1 MALLATAGRATGAAL
16 SSPVGVAVDSAGS
29 LYFASRNRIRKV
41 DTAGTIT
48 TIAGDGTAGFS
59 GDSGPATAARLDNPL
74 GVAVDGAGSLY
85 IVDEDNNR
93 IRKIDTAGTIT
104 TIAGDGTAAF
114 GGDGGLAIAAQLNSP
129 SDVAADSAGNVYIA
143 DTGNQRIRK
152 VDTAGTI
159 TTIAGDGTA
168 GFNGDGGPA
177 TDAQLSNPLGVAAG
191 STGSVYIADTFNL
204 RIRKVDTAGTITT
217 IAGDGTFGFSGDGG
231 PATDAQLNVPI
242 GLAVDS
248 DGKVYIADAFN
259 SLIRLLTSVVAPSP
273 APPPPVPSPPPTVR
287 ASPTQLSF
295 TLAQDAEPASST
307 FTLEAIRGNV
317 KYSIRRGGSWVS
329 AAPDSGNLAE
339 NQKATIQ
346 ARVDPR
352 GLSVGTHQARLFIRA
367 RSRIATRVLVTLEV
381 TPAPMPPPSEAEPP
395 EPTKPSVAEGGAVN
409 AASLAP
415 LGSMEHAVAPGSVVA
430 IFGSHF
436 TDGEHFMADSVP
448 LPFSLGGVSVTF
460 NGLPAALYGIWPDQ
474 INAQVPWALIDSTSR
489 QALGGPPA
497 NRQGAST
504 AALIVENSNGSG
516 DPTVVQIN
524 DFSPAIFTIS
534 GTGSGQGA
542 VFFAGTADL
551 VAPASF
557 AESSRPAAAG
567 DLLTIYANGLGPVDP
582 PIEDGHNSCVP
593 DSECL
598 PDFSNLTLRTTTTRP
613 TVTIGGVLVPDE
625 DLLFSGLSPL
635 SVALYQVDIRAS
647 DGLPSGRALP
657 IVIRIGELQ
666 SPADVNIAVE

>member
-1 MALLATAGRATGAAL
+1 M
-16 SSPVGVAVDSAGS
+16 GVAVDGAGNVYIS
-29 LYFASRNRIRKV
+29 DSGNERVRKV
-41 DTAGTIT
+41 DTLGTIT
-48 TIAGDGTAGFS
+48 TIAGDGTAGFG
-59 GDSGPATAARLDNPL
+59 GDGGPATTAQLNFPY
-74 GVAVDGAGSLY
+74 GVAVDGAG
-85 IVDEDNNR
+85 
-93 IRKIDTAGTIT
+93 
-104 TIAGDGTAAF
+104 
-114 GGDGGLAIAAQLNSP
+114 
-129 SDVAADSAGNVYIA
+129 NVYIA
-143 DTGNQRIRK
+143 ERSNHRIRK
-152 VDTAGTI
+152 VDT
-159 TTIAGDGTA
+159 
-168 GFNGDGGPA
+168 
-177 TDAQLSNPLGVAAG
+177 S
-191 STGSVYIADTFNL
+191 
-204 RIRKVDTAGTITT
+204 GTITT
-217 IAGDGTFGFSGDGG
+217 IAGDGTFGSSGDGG
-231 PATDAQLNVPI
+231 PATAAQLANPSGV
-242 GLAVDS
+242 AVDS
-248 DGKVYIADAFN
+248 AGNVYIADLGTNRIRKVDTSGTITTIAGDGTKGFGGDGGPATAAQLNSPFGLVAGSAGMVYIADTFN
-259 SLIRLLTSVVAPSP
+259 NLIRLLTPVIAPSP
-273 APPPPVPSPPPTVR
+273 TPPPPAPSPPPTVR
-287 ASPTQLSF
+287 VRPTQLSF

-307 FTLEAIRGNV
+307 FTLEAIRGDV

-346 ARVDPR
+346 ALVDPE

-381 TPAPMPPPSEAEPP
+381 TPATMPPPPEREPP
-395 EPTKPSVAEGGAVN
+395 EPEEPSVAEGGIVN

-415 LGSMEHAVAPGSVVA
+415 LGSTGHAVAPGSVVA
-430 IFGSHF
+430 IFGSNF
-436 TDGEHFMADSVP
+436 TDGEHFMTDSVP

-474 INAQVPWALIDSTSR
+474 INAQVPLALIDPTSG
-489 QALGGPPA
+489 QALGVQAPD
-497 NRQGAST
+497 RQVAST
-504 AALIVENSNGSG
+504 AALVVENANGSSG
-516 DPTVVQIN
+516 PTAIQIN
-524 DFSPAIFTIS
+524 TFSPAIFTIS
-534 GTGSGQGA
+534 GTGSGQGT

-551 VAPASF
+551 VAPAGF

-582 PIEDGHNSCVP
+582 PIEDGHSSCEP